1 MFSNKSLKFITIAAG
16 LAFTACTMEPLID
29 NGGETPED
37 KGDRIIAVSFAP
49 DTKTALGS
57 DGITPEFVGNETI
70 RVSNGTEYQDC
81 TVETTGNG
89 AVFATKLKGELRAV
103 YPAESGKIDG
113 NVITGIVIPAE
124 QDGSFA
130 SANIAEAT
138 IPEKA
143 TSATFKNQ
151 ASLFVITPPD
161 GTSYLMVKSL
171 RPVENGV
178 ARTGEASAIN
188 SEGEAGMIVTNT
200 GFDPKDGKVYLALLP
215 GADIRDIQIDAVSE
229 TQGKGSIISF
239 PPSMT
244 DTIAVNSAY
253 TVANNWHEYVTID
266 GRKWATANVG
276 ASSPT
281 EAGRY
286 FAWGDVVGQTWD
298 GSAWSGGGFSSAPE
312 IGNPET
318 LPLQYD
324 AAYANWGGD
333 WRMPTREEFDALEK
347 GEYGSVSSVYGR
359 TYGASDVQMF
369 LPVAGIGEG
378 TTIAIGEDNDW
389 GWYWSSS
396 LYDSE
401 RSYGLFFSSED
412 SAPDWEYRTSGFPV
426 RAIIG
431 DPSPDIKLEDLS
443 QRIEALKGSIQSISI
458 LPAYPDGSIIA
469 KDDTL
474 CINCAVTPAEAV
486 TSLQESDFRILLN
499 MAQTVQTKA
508 GNIYVADKF
517 AEFTANPEN
526 GTLTIKA
533 VIYSPPTGYSL
544 AAALNV
550 KTGKGGT
557 AASSF
562 TTDFVSVTAITT
574 PSQDPDPQGELVD
587 VDIWKNNGSL
597 GEINWSGNYRFGLDG
612 TDGNNE
618 CAATFD
624 AETWD
629 AIKEGVFYAELSGS
643 SPQIRVT
650 TGQLSTI
657 WSEDNISP
665 GNERLTDNGNG
676 TWTLEINFAGDPILD
691 ELDEKHLLFTG
702 EGYTVLRLYVK
713 EYREHKD
720 SDSPSEVVVWENKD
734 NIPVPSWGGTFRF
747 SNTEHS
753 SGEEI
758 YAIPMEHWAVIK
770 EGVFR
775 VAVETAENPNIRIT
789 TGWWTSAYGG
799 ADHNSIDMVEVDEN
813 GSKYIEVNI
822 KEDGNLYDNIDAQH
836 LLFTGEAYTVKK
848 IYYFE

>member
-1 MFSNKSLKFITIAAG
+1 MFSNKSFFAIAAG
-16 LAFTACTMEPLID
+16 LALTACTMEPLID
-29 NGGETPED
+29 NGGENPED
-37 KGDRIIAVSFAP
+37 KGDRIITVSFASE
-49 DTKTALGS
+49 TRTALGS

-81 TVETTGNG
+81 TVEITGNG
-89 AVFATKLKGELRAV
+89 AVFATKLNGELRAV

-113 NVITGIVIPAE
+113 NVITGIVFPAE

-286 FAWGDVVGQTWD
+286 FAWGDVVGQTWN

-333 WRMPTREEFDALEK
+333 WRMPTREEFGALEE
-347 GEYGSVSSVYGR
+347 GEYGTVSSVYGR
-359 TYGASDVQMF
+359 TYGTSDVQMF
-369 LPVAGIGEG
+369 LPVTGIGDG
-378 TTIAIGEDNDW
+378 TTIDVGEDNDW

-396 LYDSE
+396 LYDSG
-401 RSYGLFFSSED
+401 RSYGLFFTSTASE
-412 SAPDWEYRTSGFPV
+412 PDWESCNYGFPV
-426 RAIIG
+426 RAII
-431 DPSPDIKLEDLS
+431 DAPALDITVEDLKHKVEVIKE
-443 QRIEALKGSIQSISI
+443 RVQSISI
-458 LPAYPDGSIIA
+458 IPAAPDGSILA

-474 CINCAVTPAEAV
+474 CISCVVTPAEAV
-486 TSLQESDFRILLN
+486 ENLEAEDFTVLLN
-499 MAQTVQTKA
+499 TVQTRA
-508 GNIYVADKF
+508 VNIKTICEFDFSKDPEKGMVSIRADVS
-517 AEFTANPEN
+517 E
-526 GTLTIKA
+526 
-533 VIYSPPTGYSL
+533 YSPDEGQILTAAVSVKTDIKGATASSL
-544 AAALNV
+544 TTKFVNV
-550 KTGKGGT
+550 KTIF
-557 AASSF
+557 S
-562 TTDFVSVTAITT
+562 
-574 PSQDPDPQGELVD
+574 PPQEPDPQEGELV
-587 VDIWKNNGSL
+587 
-597 GEINWSGNYRFGLDG
+597 
-612 TDGNNE
+612 
-618 CAATFD
+618 
-624 AETWD
+624 
-629 AIKEGVFYAELSGS
+629 
-643 SPQIRVT
+643 
-650 TGQLSTI
+650 
-657 WSEDNISP
+657 
-665 GNERLTDNGNG
+665 
-676 TWTLEINFAGDPILD
+676 
-691 ELDEKHLLFTG
+691 
-702 EGYTVLRLYVK
+702 
-713 EYREHKD
+713 
-720 SDSPSEVVVWENKD
+720 EVVVWEND
-734 NIPVPSWGGTFRF
+734 GTCGEINWNGVYRF

-753 SGEEI
+753 SSEEI
-758 YAIPMEHWAVIK
+758 YAIPMEQWAVIK

-775 VAVETAENPNIRIT
+775 VAVETTEGSNIRIT
-789 TGWWTSAYGG
+789 TGWWTGGTYGG
-799 ADHNSIDMVEVDEN
+799 IDHNCIDMVNVDEN

-836 LLFTGEAYTVKK
+836 LLFTGSGYTVKK